1 MFRVAIVGRPNV
13 GKSSLFNKMTRTR
26 KAIVGDQPGITRDR
40 IFQVAQW
47 DDRYFEVVD
56 TGGII
61 PEDKEDIPEAIF
73 RQAEIA
79 VEEASLILLV
89 VDGREG
95 ITPIDS
101 ELTNLLRSEGR
112 EFFLVVNKID
122 DPVVEPHVPQFH
134 ALGVEKIFPV
144 SAEHSRGINDLLGEI
159 ASRVPESDPDQ
170 SQDEIR
176 VAIIGRPNMGK
187 SSLLNKLIGEE
198 RVIVTDIAGTTRD
211 SVDTVLDYKGSRYRL
226 VDTAGIRRKGKT
238 TEVADKLSVV
248 MARKSIERCDV
259 VLLLLDPFEGATK
272 PDATIGGYAHDAGKS
287 VIVAVNK
294 WDLVERD
301 TYTSLNLEK
310 EFRQKMRFL
319 EYAPF
324 VFISAKTGQ
333 RAFKLLDLATQAHR
347 ARYKRIATAEL
358 NRFMEAK
365 LRNLIQSDGSSRK
378 TPVLYGSQVG
388 VAPPTFV
395 LFTRTRRQIHFSK
408 QRFIINQLRD
418 EFGFFAT
425 PIRLIQRIREKK

>member
-1 MFRVAIVGRPNV
+1 
-13 GKSSLFNKMTRTR
+13 
-26 KAIVGDQPGITRDR
+26 
-40 IFQVAQW
+40 
-47 DDRYFEVVD
+47 
-56 TGGII
+56 
-61 PEDKEDIPEAIF
+61 
-73 RQAEIA
+73 
-79 VEEASLILLV
+79 
-89 VDGREG
+89 
-95 ITPIDS
+95 
-101 ELTNLLRSEGR
+101 
-112 EFFLVVNKID
+112 
-122 DPVVEPHVPQFH
+122 
-134 ALGVEKIFPV
+134 VEKIFPV